1 MISFDVSGSKFPV
14 GSSAINTLGLFTI
27 ALAIATRCC
36 CPPDNSCGKEFTLS
50 SSPTNSKVA
59 LTLRRISTL
68 GVSITS
74 NAKATFSKTVFLGN
88 SLKFWNTTPIL
99 RRKYGTL
106 LFFILDTS

>member
-50 SSPTNSKVA
+50 SRPTNSKVA

-68 GVSITS
+68 GVDVYKRQQLNNQLFDSINQS
-74 NAKATFSKTVFLGN
+74 VFLVN
-88 SLKFWNTTPIL
+88 SVETVIYLNV
-99 RRKYGTL
+99 YH
-106 LFFILDTS
+106 